1 MNSPNQGTLKRNM
14 APVVILGEAPDAPP
28 ATVLLLGWLGA
39 SNRCPSML
47 PRTWLAVDTASS
59 MDTRS
64 SALRKLTNTSD
75 CGARNRYLT
84 KYAEVYKKKT
94 SGVIIAC
101 TAPPFDVMLVSFPER
116 GAVGSC
122 LPHWR
127 ERAASIRTRAKRLPS

>member
-1 MNSPNQGTLKRNM
+1 MSGKE
-14 APVVILGEAPDAPP
+14 VVVE
-28 ATVLLLGWLGA
+28 LLGTVDHHRNNDAAHDRHRVDGA
-39 SNRCPSML
+39 NNRCPSML
-47 PRTWLAVDTASS
+47 PRTWLAVHTASS